1 VNDSTM
7 SSAEVLTGNRLSATV
22 RRPERVSAKQLD
34 RYENSNVS
42 DPNSNLGRPVARLQ
56 PTLRAAV
63 SAPAFAFLRASIV
76 NGRSTT

>member
-1 VNDSTM
+1 M

-22 RRPERVSAKQLD
+22 RRPERESAKQPD

-42 DPNSNLGRPVARLQ
+42 DPNSNLGRPVAGRQ

-63 SAPAFAFLRASIV
+63 SAPAFAFLRASSVSV
-76 NGRSTT
+76 NSRSTT